1 MRVTTQA
8 AISRNKS
15 DMSIVFTGKTKLH
28 TRKQFKQIKQE
39 RWVLNQSRCRRIQL
53 IIQVCMFMTLHSA
66 ARAFS
71 RPGRLDASGDGLT
84 VLSWNDG
91 VPCVVVHQLYT
102 RAQLELELRLGAL
115 GQCPGL
121 LHQI

>member
-15 DMSIVFTGKTKLH
+15 DMSIVFTRKLSYIH
-28 TRKQFKQIKQE
+28 ANNSNKLSKK
-39 RWVLNQSRCRRIQL
+39 RWVLNQSRCRRIH
-53 IIQVCMFMTLHSA
+53 VRLHVYD
-66 ARAFS
+66 FS
-71 RPGRLDASGDGLT
+71 REVSERPNPLAYGPVQRLDAHSDGLT

-102 RAQLELELRLGAL
+102 RAQLELELRLEAAAHW
-115 GQCPGL
+115 QAS
-121 LHQI
+121 H